1 MELILNDD
9 QLQQFDT
16 EGWLFFENVFNA
28 EEIALLN
35 GEAHRIFAMDRA
47 EVFRESDGKTA
58 RTACASAHRQVML
71 MMLSQACY
79 QRHSDGAQRN
89 GRISLRSSS
98 R

>member
-16 EGWLFFENVFNA
+16 EGWLFFENVFGA

-58 RTACASAHRQVML
+58 RTALRERRATCAAGSHVLRARA
-71 MMLSQACY
+71 LSP
-79 QRHSDGAQRN
+79 
-89 GRISLRSSS
+89 LR
-98 R
+98 